1 MRILLLNWRD
11 HLSPR
16 AGGAELLTYEV
27 GRRLVERG
35 HELTWFTSRPEGQP
49 ERETIDGISIL
60 RRGSETTTRLHA
72 RRALGE
78 GRYDLVVEE
87 VNTLPYFA
95 PLWARRP
102 VLFFINQLARE
113 VWWYE
118 APKPVAALGWLSEPV
133 YLQAYRRTP
142 TITISDSTRRDLRR
156 LGLRGSIDVM
166 PMAVNTAPVAE
177 LQPKSPAGRLLA
189 IGRLAPSKRYDHAIE
204 ALAELRRTHGDAS
217 LTILG
222 EGRERERLETQAR
235 ALGVAAAVHL
245 RGRVEEAEKTRL
257 LTELDILVGTSAR
270 EGWGLT
276 VTEAAV
282 RGTPSVVYDI
292 PGFRDSVL
300 DGGTGLLTPPKP
312 SALAAGVRRLLDDPN
327 LYERLRAEAWRHAQE
342 LDWERTA
349 DVFEA
354 AATAAAATTRGG

>member
-11 HLSPR
+11 HLNPR
-16 AGGAELLTYEV
+16 AGGAELLTYEIA
-27 GRRLVERG
+27 RRLVERG
-35 HELTWFTSRPEGQP
+35 HSVTWFTSRPSAQP
-49 ERETIDGISIL
+49 ARETVDGIAIV
-60 RRGSETTTRLHA
+60 RRGTEATTRLHA
-72 RRALGE
+72 RRALKQGD
-78 GRYDLVVEE
+78 YDLVTEE

-118 APKPVAALGWLSEPV
+118 APKPVAVLGWLSEPV

-142 TITISDSTRRDLRR
+142 TVTISESTREDLRR
-156 LGLRGSIDVM
+156 LGLRGPIDVM
-166 PMAVNTAPVAE
+166 PMAVNTDPVAE
-177 LQPKSPAGRLLA
+177 LAPKSRLGRLLA
-189 IGRLAPSKRYDHAIE
+189 IGRLAPSKRYGHAIE
-204 ALAELRRTHGDAS
+204 ALADLRRTHPQAS

-222 EGRERERLETQAR
+222 EGRERPRLE
-235 ALGVAAAVHL
+235 ALATRLGLLEDVHL
-245 RGRVEEAEKTRL
+245 PGRVSEEEKTQL
-257 LTELDILVGTSAR
+257 LTEADALVGTSAR

-292 PGFRDSVL
+292 PGFRDSVAH
-300 DGGTGLLTPPKP
+300 DRTGLLTPPTP
-312 SALAAGVRRLLDDPN
+312 TALASSVRRLLDNVELFD
-327 LYERLRAEAWRHAQE
+327 RLRGEAWRTAQE
-342 LDWERTA
+342 LSWERTA

-354 AATAAAATTRGG
+354 AARRAVGSSA